1 MAYKSPKLGKKSL
14 KVGEIIRINFRKNTC
29 HILKLIE
36 YFHFENNLTKLL
48 KMCIIKIGN
57 KHTEC
62 MLSLYSKQH
71 YIAVPKQNVVL
82 FYLFLIIS
90 PKYVYNC

>member
-1 MAYKSPKLGKKSL
+1 MMLEKGFIELLMMGKSFYNNYNL
-14 KVGEIIRINFRKNTC
+14 
-29 HILKLIE
+29 IL
-36 YFHFENNLTKLL
+36 ENNLTKLL
-48 KMCIIKIGN
+48 IMCIIKIGN